1 LKRISFSGDHF
12 RSRYISRA
20 AKHKPVNVIK
30 VCVAAL
36 CCAFFVAIASA
47 DALPATE
54 IYFVRHGETVGNATH
69 HHTHENDR
77 TFSDRGEKQVAEL
90 TKKLAALS
98 FDHII
103 VSPKYR
109 VLNTIFPYLK
119 KHGLRAEIWPELQEC
134 CWQEKSNRLSSFNL
148 QRGEAIQL
156 ESRMKRYFTFPDD
169 NAGRRYA
176 TKDYGDGLLQM
187 FKAIQLIRKRFAHSG
202 KRILIVSHYHIG
214 SRLIETLQ
222 SREPDGRYKLSNAK
236 ISHLIEKDDG
246 TYRLI
251 DMNQ

>member
-1 LKRISFSGDHF
+1 M
-12 RSRYISRA
+12 
-20 AKHKPVNVIK
+20 NEIK
-30 VCVAAL
+30 ILGAAL
-36 CCAFFVAIASA
+36 CCTFFVAIASA
-47 DALPATE
+47 YALPATE

-69 HHTHENDR
+69 QHTHENDR
-77 TFSDRGEKQVAEL
+77 TFSDKGERQVTEL
-90 TKKLAALS
+90 TKKLDGLN

-109 VLNTIFPYLK
+109 TLNTIFPYLK
-119 KHGLRAEIWPELQEC
+119 KHALKAEIWPELQEC
-134 CWQEKSNRLSSFNL
+134 CWQSKTSRLSSFNL
-148 QRGEAIQL
+148 QRGQTIRL
-156 ESRMKRYFTFPDD
+156 ESSMERYFMFPDD
-169 NAGRRYA
+169 NARRRFA
-176 TKDYGDGLLQM
+176 VKNYGDGLLQM
-187 FKAIQLIRKRFAHSG
+187 FKAIQLIRKRFAGSG

-222 SREPDGRYKLSNAK
+222 SLEPEGRYKLSNAK